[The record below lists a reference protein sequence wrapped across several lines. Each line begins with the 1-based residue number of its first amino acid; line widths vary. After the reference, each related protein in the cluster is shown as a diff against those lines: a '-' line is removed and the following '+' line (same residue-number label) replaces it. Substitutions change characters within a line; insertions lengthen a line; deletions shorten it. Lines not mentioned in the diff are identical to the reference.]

1 MEPVNWGG
9 FPLFQTTPR
18 EIFAPDLSTWKPVV
32 AVKSSSNISIES
44 TWSYDRQ
51 FNGRSL
57 RDILEEGRIHLIP
70 GDVVHS
76 NLFHWLWPKIVL

>member
-1 MEPVNWGG
+1 MS
-9 FPLFQTTPR
+9 R
-18 EIFAPDLSTWKPVV
+18 ETFAPDLSTWKPVV

-70 GDVVHS
+70 GDVVHRY
-76 NLFHWLWPKIVL
+76 FVTFARHVVEII